1 MTFKQ
6 PAAKWYEALPLGN
19 GSMGAM
25 SYGRF
30 QNEKIELNLDT
41 LWSGTGKRKENSN
54 REIDWEF
61 LRNNI
66 FDEKYQEA
74 LKMAVEMAKNKA
86 DAMAEAAGMTVV
98 KAVNISEDGYYPQA
112 RYNTAGASAKQM
124 MAVTEDATADIGVMP
139 GEIFIEAQVSVTF
152 EME

>member
-1 MTFKQ
+1 MDRLLHIKKT
-6 PAAKWYEALPLGN
+6 KWLLVFILQGVVEARNDVFDQQGLTAETHYIASTGI
-19 GSMGAM
+19 GGAT
-25 SYGRF
+25 SVR
-30 QNEKIELNLDT
+30 
-41 LWSGTGKRKENSN
+41 
-54 REIDWEF
+54 
-61 LRNNI
+61 
-66 FDEKYQEA
+66 EKYQEA

-124 MAVTEDATADIGVMP
+124 MMEDAAADMGVMP
-139 GEIFIEAQVSVTF
+139 GEVSIEAQVSVTF